1 MKLYTIFMIL
11 ITAIAILIA
20 LVFEDVYVS
29 IVIFGL
35 LSIAAIPV
43 SDQYKLKENE

>member
-35 LSIAAIPV
+35 LSIVAIPV

>member
-20 LVFEDVYVS
+20 LIFEDVYVS

-35 LSIAAIPV
+35 LSIVAIPV